1 MDSILFGM
9 NEEYPLR
16 VAFYGDDDGKRATNT
31 RIRKD
36 LEFGLYFLQTLRM
49 SLELTKNPG
58 VIVLGWSGWLGTP
71 SSVGA
76 LSASFS

>member
-1 MDSILFGM
+1 MAMMMGS
-9 NEEYPLR
+9 
-16 VAFYGDDDGKRATNT
+16 VQQT
-31 RIRKD
+31 REFEKD